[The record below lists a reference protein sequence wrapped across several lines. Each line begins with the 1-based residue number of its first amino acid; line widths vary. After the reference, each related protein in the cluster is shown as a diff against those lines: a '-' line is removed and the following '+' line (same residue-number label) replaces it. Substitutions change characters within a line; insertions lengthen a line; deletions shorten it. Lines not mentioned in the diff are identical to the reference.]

1 MEISNNGYPIF
12 KGLQKPLEFMGIR
25 GRFLIWIAGAIGV
38 GFAGFLVCS
47 FLIGKL
53 VGIIFLFIISVVG
66 YLYSFIFQQKGLH
79 NKKKH
84 KGVYVVTALFSSSK

>member
-38 GFAGFLVCS
+38 GFVGFLVCS

-53 VGIIFLFIISVVG
+53 VGINTRSYFSKRACIIKKSIRG
-66 YLYSFIFQQKGLH
+66 YMSLQP
-79 NKKKH
+79 
-84 KGVYVVTALFSSSK
+84 FSLPQNN

>member
-1 MEISNNGYPIF
+1 
-12 KGLQKPLEFMGIR
+12 MGVR

-53 VGIIFLFIISVVG
+53 VGIISLFIISVVG